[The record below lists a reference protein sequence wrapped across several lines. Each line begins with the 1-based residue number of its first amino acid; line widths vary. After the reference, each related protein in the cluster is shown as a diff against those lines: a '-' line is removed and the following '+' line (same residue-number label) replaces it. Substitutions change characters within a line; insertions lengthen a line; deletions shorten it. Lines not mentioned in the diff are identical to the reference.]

1 MDRPHAVN
9 IVLVVLGSLA
19 CSEATSLGGTWSG
32 SNASYASVVLSL
44 TEIGDSLTGSAQVT
58 PAVGSPFSTILS
70 GEHTIDSVH
79 VRGDPLPPSVGGG
92 FGTTF
97 DGALTLGGRLAG
109 CLSAREQ
116 PCSQILLHR

>member
-1 MDRPHAVN
+1 MDRWLTLAV
-9 IVLVVLGSLA
+9 VLGVLGSLA
-19 CSEATSLGGTWSG
+19 CSDSPSLSGTWSG
-32 SNASYASVVLSL
+32 SNSSYATVVLSL
-44 TEIGDSLTGSAQVT
+44 DEIGDSLAGAVQVT
-58 PAVGSPFSTILS
+58 PTMGAPFSTVLS
-70 GEHTIDSVH
+70 GEHTNDRVY

-97 DGALTLGGRLAG
+97 AGALTFAGQLAG